1 VELDPGLVE
10 GDAVD
15 LADDGALL
23 VRTEDE
29 ALTRVLAGD
38 VSYCKVL

>member
-1 VELDPGLVE
+1 MSDGEAVE

-23 VRTEDE
+23 VR
-29 ALTRVLAGD
+29 AAGGVLVRIVAGD
-38 VSYCKVL
+38 VEHCKVL